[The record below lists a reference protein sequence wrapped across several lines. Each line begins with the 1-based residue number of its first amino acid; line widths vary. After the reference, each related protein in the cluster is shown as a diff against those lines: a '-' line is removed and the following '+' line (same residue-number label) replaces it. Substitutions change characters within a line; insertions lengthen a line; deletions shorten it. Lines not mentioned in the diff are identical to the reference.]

1 MPYNQAQHFAPY
13 GRRTLANSRPCAW
26 RYRSTMKKYIFTLLA
41 ICLVGCASNKESLS
55 RNANVFNLNGKNI
68 SVTDGMLA
76 ELREKWKGNTSLI
89 VTSSLLKEADVQW
102 SLDYISLMEV
112 INSKGCN
119 SLQVLQTR
127 KFDSATDTD
136 STGANIEPGLF
147 DYVWEVQVCDIQR
160 NYRLVNQK
168 GNSSFT
174 LYPLN
179 L

>member
-1 MPYNQAQHFAPY
+1 
-13 GRRTLANSRPCAW
+13 
-26 RYRSTMKKYIFTLLA
+26 MKKYILTLLA
-41 ICLVGCASNKESLS
+41 ICIVGCANNKESLS
-55 RNANVFNLNGKNI
+55 SNTNVFNLNGKNI
-68 SVTDGMLA
+68 SVTDGMLV
-76 ELREKWKGNTSLI
+76 ELREKWKGNTNLI
-89 VTSSLLKEADVQW
+89 VTSGLLKKADVQW

-127 KFDSATDTD
+127 KFDIANDIDT
-136 STGANIEPGLF
+136 TGAEIESGLF

-168 GNSSFT
+168 GSSSFT

>member
-1 MPYNQAQHFAPY
+1 M
-13 GRRTLANSRPCAW
+13 
-26 RYRSTMKKYIFTLLA
+26 YILTLLVL
-41 ICLVGCASNKESLS
+41 CLTGCATS
-55 RNANVFNLNGKNI
+55 NANVFNLNGKNI
-68 SVTDGMLA
+68 SVTDGMLL
-76 ELREKWKGNTSLI
+76 ELREKWKGHTNLI
-89 VTSSLLKEADVQW
+89 VTSGLLKQVDVQW
-102 SLDYISLMEV
+102 SIDYISLMEA

-127 KFDSATDTD
+127 KFDADKDIDT
-136 STGANIEPGLF
+136 TGANIASGLF
-147 DYVWEVQVCDIQR
+147 DYVWEVQVCEIIR